1 MEKKKKNIFYFKELG
16 MLHCRILRYLF
27 LEEKTGREASSGP
40 TFLTPFLLKSLTI
53 HYLVALFGR
62 YLFYLF
68 ILNKLFISLCIR
80 FLFQCEMILS
90 LD

>member
-16 MLHCRILRYLF
+16 LLHFRILRYLF

-40 TFLTPFLLKSLTI
+40 TFLTPCLLKSSTI

-62 YLFYLF
+62 YLYLF

-80 FLFQCEMILS
+80 FPK
-90 LD
+90 

>member
-16 MLHCRILRYLF
+16 LLRFRILRYLF
-27 LEEKTGREASSGP
+27 LEEKTGREASCGP

-62 YLFYLF
+62 YLCFIYLF
-68 ILNKLFISLCIR
+68 
-80 FLFQCEMILS
+80 
-90 LD
+90 

>member
-1 MEKKKKNIFYFKELG
+1 MEKKKTNIFYFKELG